1 MVNNI
6 DMECNKILVK
16 AFYRNAGYTLRK
28 GNGYQ
33 NTILEPKFD
42 ELDKRVQDIYPEHY
56 QAYKQAKED
65 YMNQF
70 KMMYAEEKKTGKNEN
85 KLEEEGLAQFK

>member
-1 MVNNI
+1 MVNNV
-6 DMECNKILVK
+6 DMECNKILVQ

-33 NTILEPKFD
+33 QTILEPKFD

-56 QAYKQAKED
+56 QTYKKTKEAYLAEFRK
-65 YMNQF
+65 
-70 KMMYAEEKKTGKNEN
+70 MYAEEKKSNRETSKTQQ
-85 KLEEEGLAQFK
+85 EGREL

>member
-1 MVNNI
+1 MVNNV
-6 DMECNKILVK
+6 DMQCNKILVQ

-33 NTILEPKFD
+33 TTILEPKFD

-56 QAYKQAKED
+56 QAYKKTKEA
-65 YMNQF
+65 YLAEF
-70 KMMYAEEKKTGKNEN
+70 KKMYAEEKRSNKESKTQQ
-85 KLEEEGLAQFK
+85 EGREL

>member
-6 DMECNKILVK
+6 DMECNKILAD
-16 AFYRNAGYTLRK
+16 AFYKNAGYALRK

-33 NTILEPKFD
+33 STILEPKFD

-56 QAYKQAKED
+56 QAYKQAKEGFL
-65 YMNQF
+65 NEF
-70 KMMYAEEKKTGKNEN
+70 RKMYSEEKRSNKQSNKTE
-85 KLEEEGLAQFK
+85 LEGVEQSR